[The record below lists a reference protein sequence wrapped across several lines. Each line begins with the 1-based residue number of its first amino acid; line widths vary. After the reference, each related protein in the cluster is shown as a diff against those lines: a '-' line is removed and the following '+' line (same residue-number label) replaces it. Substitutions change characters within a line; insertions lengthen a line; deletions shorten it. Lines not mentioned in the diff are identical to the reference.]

1 MKKVTLHILSSY
13 DRRSIDVGDEITIGR
28 TDASDVVLED
38 SGLSRRNT
46 TIFRDGD
53 ALLIADENSTNGT
66 FVNGRKLAGQPEELH
81 DGDEIKIGSDTR
93 IRVEIEGGHIVLAHV
108 AGRMRK
114 HFIRI
119 VPGDR
124 VRVELS
130 PYDLTKGRIVYRER

>member
-1 MKKVTLHILSSY
+1 MKKVTLQILSSY

-46 TIFRDGD
+46 TIFRDGE

-93 IRVEIEGGHIVLAHV
+93 IRVEIEGEYSLPRFEQPALETGATV
-108 AGRMRK
+108 
-114 HFIRI
+114 
-119 VPGDR
+119 
-124 VRVELS
+124 S
-130 PYDLTKGRIVYRER
+130 PPTTAA